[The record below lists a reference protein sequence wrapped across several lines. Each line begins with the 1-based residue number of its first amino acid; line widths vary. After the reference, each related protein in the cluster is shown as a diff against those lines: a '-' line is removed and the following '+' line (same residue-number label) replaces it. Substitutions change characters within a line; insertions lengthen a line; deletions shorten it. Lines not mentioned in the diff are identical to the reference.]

1 MQRDKIISIF
11 MNGLLQFPLCTDYF
25 EYNYFYSPANH
36 IGRRREKERYILLAN
51 NNDKEYSKFYLAS
64 N

>member
-36 IGRRREKERYILLAN
+36 IGRRREKERYILLGQQQQQKN
-51 NNDKEYSKFYLAS
+51 IQNFT
-64 N
+64 